1 MATTYD
7 VLHGLLEDA
16 RKYEMLAKKAERHLA
31 LRSPSVV
38 PNNELVGLLRE
49 IARLSHSQSFEAKR
63 LLTQQ
68 FSRQQYSTT
77 LEVAAKPEGEDA
89 SVPSAFLI

>member
-7 VLHGLLEDA
+7 VLHGLIKDA
-16 RKYEMLAKKAERHLA
+16 HKYEMLAKRAERYLA

-38 PNNELVGLLRE
+38 PNNELAGLLHE

-68 FSRQQYSTT
+68 LSRQQYLPT
-77 LEVAAKPEGEDA
+77 LQVAARPESEDA
-89 SVPSAFLI
+89 AVPSAFLI